1 MTILENYLQSKKVQ
15 KTLLTKPGEEGFS
28 LVELVVVIAVL
39 AILSAVAI
47 PAFVGVQANA
57 RASAVKNGLVNGVK
71 ECVVRAA
78 DNRSTNF
85 TDAQSFKVATAFNGY
100 TVGKKGGNVDSCYS
114 ALATAVT
121 TANDSNFEITMDP
134 TDGSVSKIC
143 SNLSKL
149 LALIFIKSFSL
160 KSKAILRPSVVV
172 KI

>member
-15 KTLLTKPGEEGFS
+15 NTLQAKPGDEGFS

-78 DNRSTNF
+78 DNRSTTF

-100 TVGKKGGNVDSCYS
+100 TVGKKGGNIDSCYS

-134 TDGSVSKIC
+134 TDGSVTKTC
-143 SNLSKL
+143 TNDE
-149 LALIFIKSFSL
+149 LAGCNGTEDGN
-160 KSKAILRPSVVV
+160 AAAGTW
-172 KI
+172 